1 MEEENSMYGLYGLN
15 VSLDA
20 MEDENA
26 HAFQNDEH
34 TQSGNESENESG
46 SESRSGSV
54 SGSGSRSGSGSGS
67 GRSSDGSRDESGR
80 SSEGSRDESGDEECK
95 SESERED
102 DRVED
107 DRAKDDV
114 IEEDEDKY
122 KPVIKEHSKESYK
135 EPQYNNCKKSGSTK
149 SRFSSKNPKA
159 ERERVVKRSHKVEE
173 VEEVEEQEEDSE
185 VEVNMHPTSRSRV
198 ELVVDL
204 EVKLKRMKQLRDIF
218 NASPYFDLEDVES
231 VTNEVTR
238 TERSI
243 VDLLAPLSEREQHI
257 LRMQVTVKH
266 REIIIEKAVANQL
279 LHPGEDGIFSLLV
292 SKQVT
297 LLKLVNRI

>member
-54 SGSGSRSGSGSGS
+54 SGSGSRSGSGSG
-67 GRSSDGSRDESGR
+67 DESGR
-80 SSEGSRDESGDEECK
+80 SSDGSRDESGDEECK

-173 VEEVEEQEEDSE
+173 VEEVEEQEEDNE